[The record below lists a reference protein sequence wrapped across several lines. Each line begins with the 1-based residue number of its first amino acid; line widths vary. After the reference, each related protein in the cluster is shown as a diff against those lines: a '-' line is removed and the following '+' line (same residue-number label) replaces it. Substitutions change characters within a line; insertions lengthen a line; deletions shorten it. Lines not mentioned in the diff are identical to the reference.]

1 MNPSPISVWKSMN
14 LQVRLFQSVQRHG
27 GIPLSWQF
35 NFLFPDGVESTWCF
49 WIQFTEAIRSFKFSK
64 FTKPNVCS
72 CQQRFCWRNRMFE
85 ALLLPFDAGLI
96 CLPWQLVRRTESQPI
111 ESRYEIQFASLQPES
126 TVDACTLHIL
136 ACCFTRSQIQM
147 LLHWLVLPSQNAETE
162 RLCHHSLLKLHVVHV
177 LATNKS
183 QLEDVGSNLA
193 NLQSLAGATNFAFV
207 KGDVLWLGWFWKAIE
222 AIDMFWTFRQSDLGS
237 EFADF
242 KRPFCALCF
251 ISSCCF

>member
-27 GIPLSWQF
+27 SSTFFSQMVLSPHGVIGYSLQKLSEASS
-35 NFLFPDGVESTWCF
+35 FLSLRNQICAAASNDSD
-49 WIQFTEAIRSFKFSK
+49 
-64 FTKPNVCS
+64 
-72 CQQRFCWRNRMFE
+72 WRNRIFE

-96 CLPWQLVRRTESQPI
+96 CLPWQLVRRTESQLI

-126 TVDACTLHIL
+126 TVDACILHIL
-136 ACCFTRSQIQM
+136 ACCFTRSQIQI
-147 LLHWLVLPSQNAETE
+147 LFHWLVLPSQNAETE
-162 RLCHHSLLKLHVVHV
+162 RLCHRSLLKLHVVHV

-222 AIDMFWTFRQSDLGS
+222 AFSLILLFLIWLKNLALQSC
-237 EFADF
+237 F
-242 KRPFCALCF
+242 KSLEPWDTVSLRGHA
-251 ISSCCF
+251 